1 MHTDEYEISLSRE
14 LEVCRKYI
22 LKIKKALRG
31 FEEKYKIPTEE
42 FLKRYN
48 GGELPGSERDYTA
61 WFETCEALKK
71 WEERLREFE
80 RIYRQMKL

>member
-14 LEVCRKYI
+14 LEVCRRYI

-31 FEEKYKIPTEE
+31 FEGKYKIPTEE

-48 GGELPGSERDYTA
+48 GGELPGSEGDFIV
-61 WFETCEALKK
+61 WVEKHEALKR